1 MRAEKL
7 QGNRG
12 VSAWRFR
19 WICGVVLACFLAA
32 WIPAPGLAEDA
43 KPDQQAY
50 KKHCALCHGE
60 DGEAVDVL
68 EELVEVEIPHLGS
81 SYVQSKSDEEIRKV
95 VTEGKGKMNPVKTI
109 PEADVAGVI
118 AFLRTFEEP

>member
-1 MRAEKL
+1 MRAEKMR
-7 QGNRG
+7 GNQG
-12 VSAWRFR
+12 VSAWRSR
-19 WICGVVLACFLAA
+19 WICVVVLASFLAA
-32 WIPAPGLAEDA
+32 WIPAPGLAEDT

>member
-1 MRAEKL
+1 MRAEKMR
-7 QGNRG
+7 GNQG
-12 VSAWRFR
+12 VSAWRSR
-19 WICGVVLACFLAA
+19 WICDVVLASFLAA

-43 KPDQQAY
+43 KPNQQAY
-50 KKHCALCHGE
+50 EKHCALCHGE

-81 SYVQSKSDEEIRKV
+81 SYVQSRSDDEIRKV
-95 VTEGKGKMNPVKTI
+95 IAEGKGKMNPVKTI